1 MAVASISRITAAS
14 SLSWQDALER
24 GLERARKTLRGIT
37 SVEVVSERATVEEGS
52 ISEYVVELKVVFVLE
67 G

>member
-1 MAVASISRITAAS
+1 MTP
-14 SLSWQDALER
+14 
-24 GLERARKTLRGIT
+24 TF
-37 SVEVVSERATVEEGS
+37 VEENRFGRVVSERATVEEGS